1 MRNLPLLLLC
11 LLLQGCTQTQKG
23 MGETF
28 RLAFFGADNIQM
40 TNEQIENLP
49 YASLYLRIN
58 GGQQLF
64 VVLGYNENGQQKWI
78 TRDRA
83 MLVIEHGRLVKTLGL
98 AENLNQVSNLQHD
111 PLRGALHLSEGAI
124 WSRILRWTENGQAR
138 ADTATSRFTQGK
150 DEVLQLAGR
159 PVACHIWQ
167 EEVSLAENGASWR
180 NTFWVDASSGQI
192 RRSQQTLGADALSID
207 ITILKPAI

>member
-11 LLLQGCTQTQKG
+11 LLLQACTQTQKG

-40 TNEQIENLP
+40 TNEQIHNLP
-49 YASLYLRIN
+49 YASMYLRIN

-78 TRDRA
+78 TRDKA
-83 MLVIEHGRLVKTLGL
+83 MLVTEHGRLVKTLGL

-111 PLRGALHLSEGAI
+111 PLRDALHLTSGTS
-124 WSRILRWTENGQAR
+124 WNRIIRWTENGKVR
-138 ADTATSRFTQGK
+138 ADTAVSRFTQQP
-150 DEVLQLAGR
+150 DEVLPLAGQS
-159 PVACHIWQ
+159 VACHVWQ
-167 EEVSLAENGASWR
+167 EAVSLAENGASWR
-180 NTFWVDASSGQI
+180 NTFWVDISSGQI
-192 RRSQQTLGADALSID
+192 RQSQQILGADSLSID
-207 ITILKPAI
+207 VTILKPAI